1 MAKIVKSQNGY
12 WIGKELTKGS
22 EYMTTDS
29 YVVIDTK
36 KVVKVAVVDLFMD
49 IEKYLNIKV
58 NIDTSQE
65 LLKKIAK
72 ELAHSKLG
80 MIYCIDSDSRFGV
93 RKIIPHN

>member
-1 MAKIVKSQNGY
+1 MMAKIVKSTNGY

-29 YVVIDTK
+29 YVSVDTK

-49 IEKYLNIKV
+49 ISEHLKIKV
-58 NIDTSQE
+58 TIDTPPE
-65 LLKKIAK
+65 LVSKIAK
-72 ELAHSKLG
+72 ELCHSKLG

-93 RKIIPHN
+93 RKIIK